1 MNMTPESSD
10 KQAAGRPLSITA
22 EEFDAKFDAGE
33 DISDYIDWDSGVM
46 VMPGELSPGQKR
58 SIEMLAE
65 AENSQSG
72 GNGTNEE
79 PLLLHVTLPLWAY
92 DQLTSAATRQ
102 EISQEDLAQ
111 LLIVQRLDKQKFS
124 S

>member
-10 KQAAGRPLSITA
+10 KRAAERPLSITA

-65 AENSQSG
+65 AKNLPSG
-72 GNGTNEE
+72 EAATNEK
-79 PLLLHVTLPLWAY
+79 PPLLHVTLPLWAY
-92 DQLTSAATRQ
+92 DQLKSEATRQ
-102 EISQEDLAQ
+102 GISQEDLAQ
-111 LLIVQRLDKQKFS
+111 RLIVQRLDQQKVS

>member
-1 MNMTPESSD
+1 M
-10 KQAAGRPLSITA
+10 SITA

-65 AENSQSG
+65 AENPPPG
-72 GNGTNEE
+72 ENATNEE
-79 PLLLHVTLPLWAY
+79 PPLLHVTLPLWAY
-92 DQLTSAATRQ
+92 DQLKSEATRQ
-102 EISQEDLAQ
+102 GISQEDLAQ
-111 LLIVQRLDKQKFS
+111 RLIVQRLDQQKVS

>member
-1 MNMTPESSD
+1 MNMIPESSD
-10 KQAAGRPLSITA
+10 KRAAGRPVSITA

-58 SIEMLAE
+58 SMEMLAE
-65 AENSQSG
+65 AENSPSG
-72 GNGTNEE
+72 GNGTDEE
-79 PLLLHVTLPLWAY
+79 PLLLRVTLPLWAY
-92 DQLTSAATRQ
+92 DQLKREATRQ
-102 EISQEDLAQ
+102 GISQEDLAQ
-111 LLIVQRLDKQKFS
+111 LLILQRLDQQKVS